1 MSISRATT
9 SDTQNTAKT
18 STGLKRSI
26 TGPLLFFFVLGD
38 ILGSG
43 IYAMVGLVTGEV
55 GGAAWMSFGI
65 AAVFALLTIFSYA
78 ELITKYPQAAGASLY
93 VNRAFKNDILSFLV
107 TFCLLAA
114 GLSAVGSLA
123 QVFGGRYFQEFL
135 PAPTILVA
143 AIFVIALALLNFRGI
158 SESIKANF
166 VMSLLELSGLLI
178 ILVIGAIMLFTGQV
192 DLSRPFEFSGD
203 RSPVAALL
211 AGATLAFFALIG
223 FENTANV
230 AEETKNPSKA
240 YPRALFGGLIAAG
253 LLYMLVSFTASMVVP
268 LDTLANST
276 GPLLEVVK
284 AGPLPI
290 PGWVFSF
297 IALAA
302 VTNTA
307 LLAHIMVSRVLYG
320 IAKENIVPGIFA
332 KVHSERQ
339 TPWVAIIFATAIILV
354 MITTA
359 DLARLA
365 DTTVLFILI
374 VFILVHLSLL
384 RLRRDKVDHEH
395 FKAPIMMPYL
405 GIIAAVILLS
415 RQSGGTWL
423 YAGAIALI
431 GLAVYLLNLWAK
443 RRYKNV

>member
-1 MSISRATT
+1 MATSRKAARAEKTET
-9 SDTQNTAKT
+9 SP
-18 STGLKRSI
+18 STGLKRGI
-26 TGPLLFFFVLGD
+26 TGSLLFFFVVGD

-65 AAVFALLTIFSYA
+65 AAAFALVTIFSYA

-135 PAPTILVA
+135 PAPTLIVA
-143 AIFVIALALLNFRGI
+143 AIFVLGLALLNFRGI

-166 VMSLLELSGLLI
+166 VMSLLELSGLLL
-178 ILVIGAIMLFTGQV
+178 ILLIGGIMLFSGQV
-192 DLSRPFEFSGD
+192 DLSRPFEFTGD

-223 FENTANV
+223 FENAANV
-230 AEETKNPSKA
+230 AEETKNPSRA
-240 YPRALFGGLIAAG
+240 YPRALFGGLITAG
-253 LLYMLVSFTASMVVP
+253 LLYMAVSFTASMVVP

-276 GPLLEVVK
+276 GPLLEVVN

-320 IAKENIVPGIFA
+320 MAKEGVVPGIFS
-332 KVHSERQ
+332 KVHAKRQ
-339 TPWVAIIFATAIILV
+339 TPWVAIIFATAIILI

-384 RLRRDKVDHEH
+384 RLRRDKVEHEH
-395 FKAPIMMPYL
+395 FKAPTFMPYL
-405 GIIAAVILLS
+405 GIIAAVVLLS

-423 YAGAIALI
+423 YAGVVGLI
-431 GLAVYLLNLWAK
+431 GLAVYLLNFWA
-443 RRYKNV
+443 RRK